1 MTASSSRFSRNFG
14 SFILQSIEGY
24 ESLSTVIKMADNPAT
39 ASAAT
44 DGDGPSNGAGG
55 SNPSH
60 QNSGKRKRD
69 GDHDGRGRGR
79 GRGGGQ
85 NRGRGGG
92 RGFGSKNPGGKHKKG
107 DVGRNEWKYVLLS
120 LCILPD

>member
-1 MTASSSRFSRNFG
+1 VASSLRFSRNFG
-14 SFILQSIEGY
+14 SFMLQSIEGY
-24 ESLSTVIKMADNPAT
+24 ESLSTAIKMADNPAK
-39 ASAAT
+39 ASART

-55 SNPSH
+55 SSPSH

-69 GDHDGRGRGR
+69 EDHDGRGRGR

-92 RGFGSKNPGGKHKKG
+92 RGFGSKNPGGRHKKG
-107 DVGRNEWKYVLLS
+107 EVGRNEWKYVS
-120 LCILPD
+120 QNLCILPD